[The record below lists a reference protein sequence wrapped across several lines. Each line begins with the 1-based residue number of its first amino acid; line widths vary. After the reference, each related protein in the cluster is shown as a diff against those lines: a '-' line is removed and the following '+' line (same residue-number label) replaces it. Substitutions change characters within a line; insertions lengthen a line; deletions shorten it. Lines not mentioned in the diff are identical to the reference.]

1 MPWSIA
7 ANAVSALG
15 GLIGGSSANRANLTA
30 TRETNQTNLDIAKM
44 NNQYNERMFKQQMDY
59 NTMMWEKENEYN
71 TAANQAARLRAAG
84 LNPAMVMSGANAGTA
99 GSAGGVNPP
108 TASPVQVQPGYIDN
122 SYIGESLD
130 KLAQGYSAYKQL
142 QNDSARVKIEEQKA
156 ITQLV
161 DTLSNVENRKVM
173 SEGQK
178 ILNFYLDTQKNL
190 ELQSMEIDN
199 NFKKA
204 QHSLA
209 IKQGSLVDV
218 QKMIANKQ
226 LGQMDELHQ
235 KQLAEITSRIS
246 LNYAQKKNVDEAT
259 RLTKENI
266 KMVAEQ
272 IKSEVERTQGLKLS
286 NQQAEDLA
294 PFVLERAKIDA
305 VPTLEQTIRAA
316 GQNHTKASF
325 REVVLN
331 AYDDYQKTHK
341 KD

>member
-15 GLIGGSSANRANLTA
+15 GLIGGASANRANLTA

-44 NNQYNERMFKQQMDY
+44 NNQYNERMFQKQMDY

-173 SEGQK
+173 TEGQK

-190 ELQSMEIDN
+190 ELQGIELDN
-199 NFKKA
+199 NMKKA

-209 IKQGSLVDV
+209 VKQGSLVDV
-218 QKMIANKQ
+218 KKMIANKQ

-259 RLTKENI
+259 KLTKENI
-266 KMVAEQ
+266 NMVAEQ
-272 IKSEVERTQGLKLS
+272 IQTESARREGIKLS
-286 NQQAEDLA
+286 TQQARDLA
-294 PFVLERAKIDA
+294 PYVLERARIDSNYKSPMEMLFDPIGHA
-305 VPTLEQTIRAA
+305 PTRLPPGTS
-316 GQNHTKASF
+316 TW
-325 REVVLN
+325 
-331 AYDDYQKTHK
+331 
-341 KD
+341 